1 MQGQPKKQKMIFYY
15 GTKATNLK
23 NGQVINVD
31 CPNCNTNVSML
42 YSVFG
47 KYAHL
52 YLIPFFPIKKLT
64 FAECNS
70 CKKTFEQV
78 ELPSQIQQKL
88 EREKEKNQIKT
99 PIWMFSGLFIIAAI
113 AGLIYYDSYQTDTVT
128 ATYIK
133 NPKPGDVYLLN
144 VENNHY
150 TTMKVNQ
157 ISKDS
162 VTVFVNE
169 MEIDRKADIDKID
182 LDKYYKNTYNI
193 SKKDMLKLYNEEK
206 IYEIKRK

>member
-1 MQGQPKKQKMIFYY
+1 MLFYY

-23 NGQVINVD
+23 SGKIVNVD
-31 CPNCNTNVSML
+31 CPNCNTNVSMIF
-42 YSVFG
+42 SVFG
-47 KYAHL
+47 KYGHL

-78 ELPSQIQQKL
+78 ELSSTIQQKI
-88 EREKEKNQIKT
+88 EREKEKDKVKT

-113 AGLIYYDSYQTDTVT
+113 AGFISYDSHQTDLNT
-128 ATYIK
+128 ATFIK
-133 NPKPGDVYLLN
+133 NPKVGDVYFFN
-144 VENNHY
+144 AENNHY

-162 VTVFVNE
+162 VTVFMNE

-182 LDKYYKNTYNI
+182 LDKYYKSKYSI
-193 SKKDMLKLYNEEK
+193 SKKDILKLYNQEK
-206 IYEIKRK
+206 IYEIKRN

>member
-1 MQGQPKKQKMIFYY
+1 MIFYY

-23 NGQVINVD
+23 NGQIINVD
-31 CPNCNTNVSML
+31 CPNCNTNVSMI

-78 ELPSQIQQKL
+78 ELSSLIQQKL
-88 EREKEKNQIKT
+88 EREKEKNKAQT
-99 PIWMFSGLFIIAAI
+99 PIWMFSGLFVIAAI
-113 AGLIYYDSYQTDTVT
+113 IGMAFYSSHQTDLDT
-128 ATYIK
+128 ATFIK
-133 NPKPGDVYLLN
+133 SPKQGDIYFIDSN
-144 VENNHY
+144 QGHY
-150 TTMKVNQ
+150 TTMKVHQ

-162 VTVFVNE
+162 VNVFLNE
-169 MEIDRKADIDKID
+169 MEIDNKTSIDKID
-182 LDKYYKNTYNI
+182 IDENYKKQYSI
-193 SKKDMLKLYNEEK
+193 SKKDMLKLYNENK
-206 IYEIKRK
+206 IYEIKRN

>member
-1 MQGQPKKQKMIFYY
+1 MLFYY
-15 GTKATNLK
+15 GTKATNLR
-23 NGQVINVD
+23 NGKILNVD
-31 CPNCNTNVSML
+31 CPNCDTNVSMI

-47 KYAHL
+47 KYGHL

-70 CKKTFEQV
+70 CKKTFEQA
-78 ELPSQIQQKL
+78 ELSSTIQQKL
-88 EREKEKNQIKT
+88 EREKEKNKIKN

-113 AGLIYYDSYQTDTVT
+113 AGLISYDSHTTDLDT
-128 ATYIK
+128 ATFIK
-133 NPKPGDVYLLN
+133 NPKAGDVYFLN

-150 TTMKVNQ
+150 TTMKVSQ

-169 MEIDRKADIDKID
+169 MEIDRKTDIDKID
-182 LDKYYKNTYNI
+182 LDKYYKIKYNI
-193 SKKDMLKLYNEEK
+193 SKKDILKLYSKEK
-206 IYEIKRK
+206 IYEIKRN

>member
-1 MQGQPKKQKMIFYY
+1 MIFYY

-23 NGQVINVD
+23 NGQIINVD
-31 CPNCNTNVSML
+31 CPNCNTNVSMI

-78 ELPSQIQQKL
+78 ELPSLIQQKL
-88 EREKEKNQIKT
+88 EREKEKSAVKT
-99 PIWMFSGLFIIAAI
+99 PIWMFSGLFVIAAI
-113 AGLIYYDSYQTDTVT
+113 VGMAFFSSHQTDLDT
-128 ATYIK
+128 ATFIK
-133 NPKPGDVYLLN
+133 NPKQGDIYFIDSDQG
-144 VENNHY
+144 HY
-150 TTMKVNQ
+150 TTMKINQ

-162 VTVFVNE
+162 VNVFLNE
-169 MEIDRKADIDKID
+169 MEIDNKTSIDKID
-182 LDKYYKNTYNI
+182 IDENYKKQYTI
-193 SKKDMLKLYNEEK
+193 SKKDMLKLYDEKK
-206 IYEIKRK
+206 IYEIKRN

>member
-1 MQGQPKKQKMIFYY
+1 MIFYY
-15 GTKATNLK
+15 GTKSTNLK

-31 CPNCNTNVSML
+31 CPNCNTNVSMI

-52 YLIPFFPIKKLT
+52 YLIHLFPIKKLT
-64 FAECNS
+64 FTECNS

-113 AGLIYYDSYQTDTVT
+113 AGLIYYESYQTDIDTG
-128 ATYIK
+128 TYIK
-133 NPKPGDVYLLN
+133 SPKAGDLYLLN
-144 VENNHY
+144 TENHHY
-150 TTMKVNQ
+150 TTMKVDQ
-157 ISKDS
+157 VLKDS
-162 VTVFVNE
+162 VTVFINE
-169 MEIDRKADIDKID
+169 MEIDLESDIDKID
-182 LDKYYKNTYNI
+182 IDKYYINKYNF
-193 SKKDMLKLYNEEK
+193 SKKDLLKLYDKEE
-206 IYEIKRK
+206 IYEVRRN

>member
-1 MQGQPKKQKMIFYY
+1 MLIYY

-23 NGQVINVD
+23 NGQIINVD
-31 CPNCNTNVSML
+31 CPNCNTNVSMIF
-42 YSVFG
+42 SVFG
-47 KYAHL
+47 KYGHL

-78 ELPSQIQQKL
+78 ELPSTIQQKI
-88 EREKEKNQIKT
+88 EREKEKNKIKN
-99 PIWMFSGLFIIAAI
+99 PIWMFSGLFVITAI
-113 AGLIYYDSYQTDTVT
+113 VGLISYNSHQTDLDT

-133 NPKPGDVYLLN
+133 NPKTGDVYFVN
-144 VENNHY
+144 TTNDHY

-169 MEIDRKADIDKID
+169 MEIDSKTDIDKIN
-182 LDKYYKNTYNI
+182 LDKYYKNKYSI
-193 SKKDMLKLYNEEK
+193 SKKDILKLYDEKK
-206 IYEIKRK
+206 IYEIKRD